1 MGPFVALFGHGAM
14 SEFESVMR
22 SKADIGY
29 RLKQEQLA
37 MF

>member
-1 MGPFVALFGHGAM
+1 MTGSGTFRTWLDVRV
-14 SEFESVMR
+14 ESVMR

-37 MF
+37 ML